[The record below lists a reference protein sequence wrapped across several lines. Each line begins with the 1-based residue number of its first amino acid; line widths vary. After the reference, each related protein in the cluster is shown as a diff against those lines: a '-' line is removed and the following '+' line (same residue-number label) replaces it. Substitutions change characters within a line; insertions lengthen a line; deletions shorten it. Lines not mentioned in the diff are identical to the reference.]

1 MLSSLVLFS
10 LFDYGHTLVR
20 WPSIKTGFALVKFN
34 YKCMLSKFFHINL
47 FNFGIQLLFSMEW
60 RVHTERACGNMS
72 ALGDLTL
79 QKKNKKKP
87 LLQSTTKKMLKMVFF
102 MTPSSFKI
110 SCQGMY
116 VNSCRTNLYNNKIQL
131 VETHFHLLFH
141 PSYKATKSSIEDSR
155 LEFLP
160 WQTWVHF
167 FSKRPRELTVING
180 SGRGTAAPTW
190 GLALSSVFI

>member
-1 MLSSLVLFS
+1 MYAFKILSHKSFQLWDTAIIFN
-10 LFDYGHTLVR
+10 G
-20 WPSIKTGFALVKFN
+20 VKGS
-34 YKCMLSKFFHINL
+34 YRKSMWKYVSTWW
-47 FNFGIQLLFSMEW
+47 FNF
-60 RVHTERACGNMS
+60 TKK
-72 ALGDLTL
+72 
-79 QKKNKKKP
+79 KKNP
-87 LLQSTTKKMLKMVFF
+87 LLKSTTKKLLKMVFF

-110 SCQGMY
+110 SCQGMH